1 MLSALLFLLAAAPM
15 PTSSVVDAAAS
26 VQDPA
31 PLPDKR
37 PEVEKALAEF
47 KGHIE
52 KKGIEDRDAIEV
64 LDQKLMPEFK
74 NSGPKDRAAIVKEIA
89 KSFDQKRAEERE
101 GVPNVSLYIAAA
113 AALGEMGPESTKAL
127 VAAIDNKNLK
137 KLMAVRHR
145 LVISL
150 GKTKDVKDGLETL
163 IDLLN
168 DKDAPMINA
177 AGEALGE
184 YAGADQAT
192 RKKAFEAMLKIVTA
206 AKDAVDSNTND
217 TIARERYDT
226 FAPAIITS
234 LGKLAK
240 HDERDPNKWRDWWNK
255 NKGKNWDEK

>member
-1 MLSALLFLLAAAPM
+1 MLSALFLALIAFPTASPAA
-15 PTSSVVDAAAS
+15 DARAA

-47 KGHIE
+47 KAHID
-52 KKGIEDRDAIEV
+52 KKGVEDTDAIE
-64 LDQKLMPEFK
+64 LIDQKLMPEFK
-74 NSGPKDRAAIVKEIA
+74 NSGPKDRASIVKEIA
-89 KSFDQKRAEERE
+89 RAFDQKRAEERE
-101 GVPNVSLYIAAA
+101 GVPNVKLYIAAA

-127 VAAIDNKNLK
+127 AAAIDNKNFK
-137 KLMAVRHR
+137 KLPAVRHR
-145 LVISL
+145 IVISL
-150 GKTKDVKDGLETL
+150 GKTKDVKDGLEPL

-184 YAGADQAT
+184 FKDADQAT
-192 RKKAFEAMLKIVTA
+192 RKKAFEAMLKILTAANDAVTA
-206 AKDAVDSNTND
+206 NPND

-226 FAPAIITS
+226 FAPAVITS
-234 LGKLAK
+234 LGKLCK
-240 HDERDPNKWRDWWNK
+240 ENLRSPDDFRNWWNK

>member
-1 MLSALLFLLAAAPM
+1 MLSALLLILSAV
-15 PTSSVVDAAAS
+15 PTPASSVVDARAV

-37 PEVEKALAEF
+37 PEIEKALAEF
-47 KGHIE
+47 KAHIE
-52 KKGIEDRDAIEV
+52 KKGVEDRDAIEV
-64 LDQKLMPEFK
+64 IDQKLMPEFK

-89 KSFDQKRAEERE
+89 KAFDQKRGEERE
-101 GVPNVSLYIAAA
+101 GVPNVGLYIAAA

-127 VAAIDNKNLK
+127 VAAVDNKNLK

-145 LVISL
+145 IVISL
-150 GKTKDVKDGLETL
+150 GKTKDVKDGLEPL
-163 IDLLN
+163 IKLLQ

-192 RKKAFEAMLKIVTA
+192 RKKAFEAMLKILTA
-206 AKDAVDSNTND
+206 AKDAVDTNAND

-226 FAPAIITS
+226 FAPALITA

-255 NKGKNWDEK
+255 NKNQSWDEK